1 MEKGAVLG
9 IDVGF
14 SEHRKTTYLC
24 LLEWSDERVRLTFKK
39 VGTNAQAR
47 TLAINALFCAPT
59 RLAAVAIDGPLTRG
73 LRRVPHYR
81 AAEALLSRG
90 VFQKRGKPG
99 QTSSPTGQK
108 LHQHATQF
116 AKLVLGE
123 ATKGQLSVA
132 RATHIEPIDEIAI
145 VEAFPNQFLASLT
158 DEDTLPVLHRD
169 ATDRYW
175 EQFAACDGLSKLLA
189 ALLQNRHFEC
199 RLADIYD
206 HEERAA
212 AVCALTGLAVATELA
227 VGVGDPEDG
236 DIFLPP
242 AELWGA
248 ARTGTRPWVEV
259 ALRENVAGLRKSS
272 RVQVANH
279 LKARVRLHG
288 DYWIP

>member
-14 SEHRKTTYLC
+14 AEHRQTSCLC

-39 VGTNAQAR
+39 VGTNLQAR
-47 TLAINALFCAPT
+47 SLAISNMFCVPT
-59 RLAAVAIDGPLTRG
+59 HLAAVAIDGPLTRG
-73 LRRVPHYR
+73 LRHVLHYR

-116 AKLVLGE
+116 AKLVLSE
-123 ATKGQLSVA
+123 AKNGRVSVA
-132 RATHIEPIDEIAI
+132 HSTHIEPIDEAAI
-145 VEAFPNQFLASLT
+145 VEAFPNQFLASLI

-169 ATDRYW
+169 ASDRYW
-175 EQFAACDGLSKLLA
+175 EQLTAGDSLSKLLA
-189 ALLQNRHFEC
+189 ALLPNRRFGC
-199 RLADIYD
+199 RPKDIYD
-206 HEERAA
+206 HDERAA
-212 AVCALTGLAVATELA
+212 TVCALTGLAVATELA

-242 AELWGA
+242 ATLWGA
-248 ARTGTRPWVEV
+248 ARSGTRPWVEV
-259 ALRENVAGLRKSS
+259 ALRANIPLLRTGA
-272 RVQVANH
+272 QIANH
-279 LKARVRLHG
+279 LKARVCTHES
-288 DYWIP
+288 YWIP